1 MRKATNTDVNH
12 RGNTMAFK
20 ILCCDGGG
28 IRGVITALLIQDLD
42 KSFGIVKRA
51 DGFAGTS
58 TGGLISLGL
67 VNGIDIDKIV
77 HTYENDG
84 ATIFTPNGWLLDAE
98 AKQQDRAPAQTSEDL
113 LGSGPGIF
121 SCQYV
126 NTGLRSVAEQLV
138 GNHPLSSAS
147 RFVAVNSA
155 QLWDAGTGSWMPC
168 TISNGKNNAYRDIT
182 MTDAALA
189 TSAAPTYFP
198 PYAVGDFGYFADGGT
213 FANNPSMAAIVEA
226 TYQGFVSGPSDIVML
241 SLGTGANPVGVPMNA
256 VSDPLDWGV
265 THWLWPFS
273 DGVVPATALL
283 NLTMDAT
290 AELAAVQAG
299 QLLGGN
305 YMRGNV
311 PLTQP
316 FALDDYQNVGKLVS
330 ATHAYIENSDDWQ
343 KVRSWVAQNWK

>member
-1 MRKATNTDVNH
+1 MS
-12 RGNTMAFK
+12 FK

-42 KSFGIVKRA
+42 KSFGVVA
-51 DGFAGTS
+51 NANGFAGTS

-67 VNGIDIDKIV
+67 VNGVGIDAIV
-77 HTYENDG
+77 DLYENEG
-84 ATIFTPNGWLLDAE
+84 STIFKPNGWLLDAQ
-98 AKQQDRAPAQTSEDL
+98 AKQQDKAPAQSTEEL

-121 SCQYV
+121 ECQYV
-126 NTGLRSVAEQLV
+126 NTGLQSVAQKLV
-138 GNHPLSSAS
+138 GSGALSSAG

-155 QLWDAGTGSWMPC
+155 RLWDPGQHSWEPC
-168 TISNGKNNAYRDIT
+168 TISNGPSNAYRGIS
-182 MTDAALA
+182 MVDAALA

-198 PYAVGDFGYFADGGT
+198 PYQVGGFGYFADGGT
-213 FANNPSMAAIVEA
+213 FANNPSMTAIVEA
-226 TYQGFVSGPSDIVML
+226 IYQGYASGTSDIVML
-241 SLGTGANPVGVPMNA
+241 SLGTGANPVGVPPGS

-290 AELAAVQAG
+290 AELAATQAG

-305 YMRGNV
+305 YMRANL
-311 PLTQP
+311 PLAQP
-316 FALDDYQNVGKLVS
+316 FGLDDYKNVGELVS
-330 ATHAYIENSDDWQ
+330 ATLNYIETSTQWAQ
-343 KVRSWVAQNWK
+343 VRSWVQENWN

>member
-1 MRKATNTDVNH
+1 MS
-12 RGNTMAFK
+12 FK

-42 KSFGIVKRA
+42 RSFGIVKSA

-67 VNGIDIDKIV
+67 VNNVDIDAIV
-77 HTYENDG
+77 DVYRNDG
-84 ATIFTPNGWLLDAE
+84 AKIFEPNGWLLDAR
-98 AKQQDRAPAQTSEDL
+98 AKQADRAPAQSAEEL

-126 NTGLRSVAEQLV
+126 NTGLQTVARNLV
-138 GNHPLSSAS
+138 GDGALSSAS

-155 QLWDAGTGSWMPC
+155 RLWDPDDSSWEPC
-168 TISNGKNNAYRDIT
+168 TISNGPNNAYRRIG
-182 MTDAALA
+182 MVDAALA

-198 PYAVGDFGYFADGGT
+198 PYRVGDFGYFADGGT
-213 FANNPSMAAIVEA
+213 FANNPSMTAMVEA
-226 TYQGFVSGPSDIVML
+226 IYQGYAAAPSDIVML
-241 SLGTGANPVGVPMNA
+241 SLGTGVNPVGVPPGS
-256 VSDPLDWGV
+256 VPSPLDWGI

-290 AELAAVQAG
+290 AELAAIQAA
-299 QLLGGN
+299 QMLGSN

-311 PLTQP
+311 PLAQP
-316 FALDDYQNVGKLVS
+316 FGLDDYKNVGQLVS
-330 ATHAYIENSDDWQ
+330 ATQNYIETSSEWAA
-343 KVRSWVAQNWK
+343 VRSWVQQTWV

>member
-1 MRKATNTDVNH
+1 MS
-12 RGNTMAFK
+12 FK

-42 KSFGIVKRA
+42 RRFGIVAKA

-67 VNGIDIDKIV
+67 VSNVGIDAIV
-77 HTYENDG
+77 DTYLNDG
-84 ATIFTPNGWLLDAE
+84 ATIFEPNGWLLDAE
-98 AKQQDRAPAQTSEDL
+98 AKQRDQAPAQSTAEL
-113 LGSGPGIF
+113 LASGPGMF

-126 NTGLRSVAEQLV
+126 NTGLRSVAQSLV
-138 GNHPLSSAS
+138 GAGPLSSAG

-155 QLWDAGTGSWMPC
+155 RLWDAGQRSWVPC
-168 TISNGKNNAYRDIT
+168 TISNGPSNSYRDIG
-182 MTDAALA
+182 MVDAALA

-198 PYAVGDFGYFADGGT
+198 PYAIGDFGYFADGGT
-213 FANNPSMAAIVEA
+213 FANNPSMTAIVEA
-226 TYQGFVSGPSDIVML
+226 IYQGQASAPADIVML
-241 SLGTGANPVGVPMNA
+241 SLGTGLNPVGVPPAA
-256 VSDPLDWGV
+256 VGDPLDWGV

-290 AELAAVQAG
+290 AELAALQAG
-299 QLLGGN
+299 QMLGSR

-311 PLTQP
+311 PLKQA
-316 FALDDYQNVGKLVS
+316 FALDDYKNVQQLVD
-330 ATHAYIENSDDWQ
+330 ATQTYIASSDWAKVCDW
-343 KVRSWVAQNWK
+343 VRDNWR